1 MNKKQNNRTHFNLK
15 TECMSARIIALC
27 LVIVFMLS
35 GCQIASNNR
44 TLDASKDKRL
54 AETNQSETKQSSDHS
69 KSDGATS
76 TSNISKNKQLDISN
90 RTIYEVNLRQ
100 YTQEG
105 TFEAFMEHIPR
116 LDDMGVGI
124 VWFMPI
130 HPISVVQRKGTLG
143 SYYSVADYKGI
154 NPEFGTAEDFRKVVE
169 ECHKRDMLV
178 VLDWV
183 ANHTGWDNPWIV
195 EHPEWYTQDNGQII
209 HPQGTDWTDVADLDF
224 TSVDMRQAMIDS
236 MVYWVKEFD
245 VDGFRCDVAGS
256 VPTDFWEDA
265 VFQLNQ
271 VKSVFMLAEDGG
283 QFGLLKVG
291 FQANY
296 NWELLGNMNE
306 LASGKI
312 SPKAFKLHLV
322 SHLKRYPESTY
333 PLNFITNHDENSWN
347 KTEYERLG
355 EARQLMS
362 ALTFTLPGLPLIY
375 SGQEAGLDRA
385 LLFFEK
391 DQIDWSNLNEQKVF
405 KQLTLLKASNMALLH
420 GNQAGSFD
428 LLDNSNTNCITFY
441 RENKED
447 RLLFIGNLSHET
459 QEMTMTSE
467 ELFSGIDYITQQ
479 KIELTNPTEKSLTL
493 TLQPWEYI
501 ILVP

>member
-1 MNKKQNNRTHFNLK
+1 
-15 TECMSARIIALC
+15 MSARIISLF
-27 LVIVFMLS
+27 LVIMLILS

-44 TLDASKDKRL
+44 TLDASKDKQL
-54 AETNQSETKQSSDHS
+54 AETNQNENKQSSDNS
-69 KSDGATS
+69 TSGEATS
-76 TSNISKNKQLDISN
+76 TSSISDNKQLDISN

-100 YTQEG
+100 YTEEG
-105 TFEAFMEHIPR
+105 TFEAFMEHIQR

-130 HPISVVQRKGTLG
+130 HPISVVERKGTLG

-154 NPEFGTAEDFRKVVE
+154 NPEFGTAEDFRKVIE

-183 ANHTGWDNPWIV
+183 ANHTGWDNPWIN

-209 HPQGTDWTDVADLDF
+209 HPQGTDWTDVADLDY
-224 TSVDMRQAMIDS
+224 TSVEMRQAMIDS
-236 MVYWVKEFD
+236 MAYWVQEFD

-256 VPTDFWEDA
+256 VPTDFWEEA

-271 VKSVFMLAEDGG
+271 IKSVFMLAEDGG

-306 LASGKI
+306 LASGII

-322 SHLKRYPESTY
+322 SHLKRYPENTY

-391 DQIDWSNLNEQKVF
+391 DQIDWSNLDEASIF
-405 KQLTLLKASNMALLH
+405 KQLTTLKTSNLALKH
-420 GNQAGSFD
+420 GENPGSFE
-428 LLDNSNTNCITFY
+428 LLENSNTNCITFY
-441 RENKED
+441 RENSED
-447 RLLFIGNLSHET
+447 RLLFIGNLSDEV
-459 QEMTMTSE
+459 QEMTLASDL
-467 ELFSGIDYITQQ
+467 LFSGVDYMSQQ
-479 KIELTNPTEKSLTL
+479 KIDLPSATEKSLTL
-493 TLQPWEYI
+493 TLKPWEYI